1 MKLTK
6 ELING
11 IAKYINT
18 MYSPKRIEVDNE
30 ESDGE
35 YGYLIKVYFDHIDD
49 SYMTNPHFHS
59 PDKLKARNL
68 ENEIRKDIYGFF
80 GVMTTGLSFE
90 GHTPYLFYELRIKV
104 KLD

>member
-30 ESDGE
+30 EWDGE